1 MTDRL
6 AELRAALML
15 LTRLPVWPGDAP
27 PPVSHALW
35 AFPLAGL
42 AVGALALLVW
52 QGAQLLDLP
61 PVMAAVLALA
71 TMVLATGGLHEDG
84 LADCAD
90 GLWGGRDRA
99 RRLAIMRDSRIGT
112 YGTLALVLSL
122 AIRGAGI
129 VALGAGAGL
138 ALLLVSGAS
147 RAAPALL
154 LATLPAARADGLGH
168 AASAGAGAGGAA
180 VAVGIAAACLLPFGL
195 GGALLVGAGMAGLV
209 LGFGRIARSRIG
221 GQTGDVLG
229 AAQQLAEIA
238 GWIVL
243 AALA

>member
-27 PPVSHALW
+27 PPVSRALW

-52 QGAQLLDLP
+52 QGAQVLDLP

-154 LATLPAARADGLGH
+154 LATLPAARSDGLGH

-195 GGALLVGAGMAGLV
+195 GAALLVGAGMAGLV

>member
-27 PPVSHALW
+27 PPVSRALW

-52 QGAQLLDLP
+52 QGAQGLDLP
-61 PVMAAVLALA
+61 PAMAAVLALA

-154 LATLPAARADGLGH
+154 LATLPAAREDGLGH
-168 AASAGAGAGGAA
+168 AASAG
-180 VAVGIAAACLLPFGL
+180 
-195 GGALLVGAGMAGLV
+195 
-209 LGFGRIARSRIG
+209 
-221 GQTGDVLG
+221 
-229 AAQQLAEIA
+229 
-238 GWIVL
+238 
-243 AALA
+243 